1 VLLTKFEIILVYSYT
16 IILNFKENNEK
27 NIRKSMKIR
36 NIINTENILE
46 REKIIGLIFFKFD
59 FILH

>member
-1 VLLTKFEIILVYSYT
+1 MLLTKFEIILVYSYT